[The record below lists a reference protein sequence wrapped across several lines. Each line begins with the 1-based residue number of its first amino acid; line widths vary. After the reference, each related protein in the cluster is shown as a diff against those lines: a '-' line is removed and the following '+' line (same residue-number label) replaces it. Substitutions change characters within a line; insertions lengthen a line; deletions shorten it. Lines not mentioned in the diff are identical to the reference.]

1 MIEQAAGFARPL
13 LNLPWARR
21 TRRNHALEHATIT
34 ILATRLR
41 NLRMAGR
48 SDAGGF
54 VLFGDVPTES
64 VEQAAEDA
72 LLRLARGD
80 HKLAVHPNCG
90 TNLIT
95 TAFMTSVAAMV
106 GLTGAQR
113 RDWFGR
119 LPFMMMLVM
128 VAGMLSQPLGTSL
141 QKHVTTD
148 ADPADT
154 EIIEVTRHEVT
165 MPFGGKMTLHRVNT
179 RSS

>member
-1 MIEQAAGFARPL
+1 MVEQAALLARPL
-13 LNLPWARR
+13 LNLPAVRR

-54 VLFGDVPTES
+54 VLIGDAPTES
-64 VEQAAEDA
+64 IEQAAEDA
-72 LLRLARGD
+72 LHRLNRGEHRLAI
-80 HKLAVHPNCG
+80 HPNCG
-90 TNLIT
+90 TNLVT
-95 TAFMTSVAAMV
+95 SALMTSLAAML
-106 GLTGAQR
+106 GLLGAER

-119 LPFMMMLVM
+119 LPLVM
-128 VAGMLSQPLGTSL
+128 LLVMLGGILALPLGNSL

-148 ADPADT
+148 SDPGDT
-154 EIIEVTRHEVT
+154 EIIEVTRQELRL
-165 MPFGGKMTLHRVNT
+165 PFGGTVTMHRVYT